1 MRLEAAVE
9 IEKAHII
16 LVDDDPL
23 FRESLEQNLRDH
35 GFLVTAFGDGDSV
48 ARFIASGRGADA
60 DLILLDWKMPGMNGI
75 EVLHHLR
82 ARGCSLPVIFLTVL
96 SDQIYE
102 EAALAGGAVD
112 FVEKSRSFSI
122 LNRRIELIVDGM
134 KTAGAPEPGAADS
147 FVLGDLDLD
156 LHSNRARWREHELNL
171 TLTEFRIVHLLA
183 SRMGADVRYREIYD
197 VVHGPGFQAGV
208 GENGYR
214 SNVRT
219 FIKRI
224 RQKFRAWDDNFE
236 GIENYPGFGYRW
248 RQPGGNGAAP

>member
-1 MRLEAAVE
+1 MVLEAVNDDRARVV
-9 IEKAHII
+9 

-23 FRESLEQNLRDH
+23 FRESLEQNLRD
-35 GFLVTAFGDGDSV
+35 GGYLVTTFSDGEG
-48 ARFIASGRGADA
+48 ATRFIAGGADA
-60 DLILLDWKMPGMNGI
+60 DLMLLDWKMPGMNGI
-75 EVLHHLR
+75 EVLHYMR
-82 ARGCSLPVIFLTVL
+82 ARGCELPVIFLTVL

-112 FVEKSRSFSI
+112 FVEKSRSFAI
-122 LNRRIELIVDGM
+122 LNRRIELIV
-134 KTAGAPEPGAADS
+134 AGQKGPSGLHDPANSDD
-147 FVLGDLDLD
+147 FVVGHLTLDLE
-156 LHSNRARWREHELNL
+156 SSRAHWRDHELNL

-183 SRMGADVRYREIYD
+183 SRLGADVRYREIYD

-224 RQKFRAWDDNFE
+224 RQKFRAWDDGFE
-236 GIENYPGFGYRW
+236 AIENYPGFGYRW
-248 RQPGGNGAAP
+248 RRGQDGGSAT

>member
-1 MRLEAAVE
+1 MLPEAVTE
-9 IEKAHII
+9 DDRAHVV

-23 FRESLEQNLRDH
+23 FRESLEQNLKDH
-35 GFLVTAFGDGDSV
+35 GYSVTPLSDGDGV
-48 ARFIASGRGADA
+48 ARYIAAGGSA

-82 ARGCSLPVIFLTVL
+82 ARGCDLPVIFLTVL

-112 FVEKSRSFSI
+112 FVEKSRSFAI
-122 LNRRIELIVDGM
+122 LNRRIELIVDGL
-134 KTAGAPEPGAADS
+134 KATTSPRDPAAGDS
-147 FVLGDLDLD
+147 FVSGALELD
-156 LHSNRARWREHELNL
+156 LHSNRARWQGHELNL

-224 RQKFRAWDDNFE
+224 RQKFRAWDGDFE
-236 GIENYPGFGYRW
+236 SIENYPGFGYRW
-248 RQPGGNGAAP
+248 RRHGGDGATP

>member
-1 MRLEAAVE
+1 MRAEAAVE
-9 IEKAHII
+9 EERAHVI

-35 GFLVTAFGDGDSV
+35 GYLVTALSDGDSV
-48 ARFIASGRGADA
+48 TRFIASGGDA
-60 DLILLDWKMPGMNGI
+60 DLMLLDWKMPGMNGI

-82 ARGCSLPVIFLTVL
+82 ARGCALPVIFLTVL

-112 FVEKSRSFSI
+112 FVEKARSFSI
-122 LNRRIELIVDGM
+122 LNRRIELIVDGL
-134 KTAGAPEPGAADS
+134 KASAGRDTGGTDS
-147 FVLGDLDLD
+147 FISGALELDLD
-156 LHSNRARWREHELNL
+156 SSRARWRDHELNL

-224 RQKFRAWDDNFE
+224 RQKFRAWDDDFE
-236 GIENYPGFGYRW
+236 SIENYPGFGYRW
-248 RQPGGNGAAP
+248 RRPGGDASTP